1 MLFNQKPSKQWRC
14 LSKASVLLAT
24 NISQKRPFLPA
35 EGLQDARILSV
46 AAPRIW
52 RQTLRA
58 R

>member
-35 EGLQDARILSV
+35 EGLQDARHFLCCR
-46 AAPRIW
+46 P
-52 RQTLRA
+52 
-58 R
+58 

>member
-35 EGLQDARILSV
+35 EGLQDARIFSV

-52 RQTLRA
+52 R
-58 R
+58 